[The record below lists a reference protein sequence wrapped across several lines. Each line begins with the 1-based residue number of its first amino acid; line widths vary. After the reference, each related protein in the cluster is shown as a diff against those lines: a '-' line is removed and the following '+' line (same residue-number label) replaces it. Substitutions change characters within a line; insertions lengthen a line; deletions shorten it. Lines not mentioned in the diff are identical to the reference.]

1 MRIVDAFSHIVR
13 LGEDLSRTGE
23 LSEAAMARTIKG
35 LKICAKKIQY
45 RGVTHIRLIAT
56 QACRGANNSDEFLAR
71 VKRDTGLSLEVIS
84 AQEEARLAVLGCQDL
99 FDAQAKAVLVF
110 DIGGGSTE
118 ISWVKK
124 LPVDG
129 PGKENNAL
137 VTNEIVNWSSL
148 PFGVVNL
155 AEKWGGKETS
165 RETYDK
171 IVEEVAQAVDKLGDK
186 QGLKTLFENGDAHLL
201 GTSGTVTSIAGVH
214 LQLEQYRRMDVDG
227 LWLSAECVRDV
238 SESLRAMSFDQRANQ
253 PCIGIERADLVVS
266 GCAILEGI
274 MKHWPSQRIRV
285 ADRGLREGIL
295 MELAQQARGK
305 KGRSV

>member
-35 LKICAKKIQY
+35 LQICAKKIQY
-45 RGVTHIRLIAT
+45 RGVTHMRLIAT

-124 LPVDG
+124 SPANGEVKD
-129 PGKENNAL
+129 KTSRM
-137 VTNEIVNWSSL
+137 TNKIVSWSSL

-171 IVEEVAQAVDKLGDK
+171 IVNEVAQAVDELGDK
-186 QGLKTLFENGDAHLL
+186 QELKTLFENGDAHLL

-214 LQLEQYRRMDVDG
+214 LKLEQYRRMDVDG

-238 SESLRAMSFDQRANQ
+238 SESLRAMSFNQRANQ

-295 MELAQQARGK
+295 MELAEQAREK
-305 KGRSV
+305 